1 MSEWLQHRGDNCAKR
16 KNSASEWA
24 RLELCLLLGKAPA
37 MPGLSCWGCVC
48 SFRAEEPEG
57 PSALISLQGFLD
69 SHSQTGFIFFNPLL
83 LEGLFPVGVRGS
95 RSLLAK
101 PLSPRYSWSIPAPG
115 IVPSAT
121 QPCVCV
127 CSPVECPLCLCDI
140 WTMLFLH

>member
-69 SHSQTGFIFFNPLL
+69 SHSQTGFIFLTPFYWRV
-83 LEGLFPVGVRGS
+83 F
-95 RSLLAK
+95 SLWESEAAGPCWQNHSAQGIPGAFL
-101 PLSPRYSWSIPAPG
+101 PQGLSP
-115 IVPSAT
+115 VPPSR
-121 QPCVCV
+121 VCV